1 MYPGI
6 FKHLIL
12 FKSEL
17 NNSKYELSPLLAL
30 IDRLLLFYLK
40 LVKNSTGIKMLN
52 IVIYDL
58 KCRKRVLLLFLSG
71 INGIKYDF
79 I

>member
-12 FKSEL
+12 FKLEL
-17 NNSKYELSPLLAL
+17 NNSKYGLSALLAL

-40 LVKNSTGIKMLN
+40 LVKNSTGN
-52 IVIYDL
+52 
-58 KCRKRVLLLFLSG
+58 KC
-71 INGIKYDF
+71 
-79 I
+79 

>member
-17 NNSKYELSPLLAL
+17 NNSKYERSALLAL

-40 LVKNSTGIKMLN
+40 LAKNSTGIKMLN
-52 IVIYDL
+52 IIIHDY
-58 KCRKRVLLLFLSG
+58 KCLKRVLLLFLSG
-71 INGIKYDF
+71 INSIKYHF

>member
-17 NNSKYELSPLLAL
+17 NNSKYERSALLAL